1 MSVLNTIMESE
12 DFQNYVIENK
22 EVFTEAEQK
31 INDFG
36 KVIKSFVLANPNEF
50 MAENIDQVKKNIR
63 VFTEIAT
70 SQYMTEVCS
79 ILSEHFSEN
88 DEDLQENGQS
98 NNDYF

>member
-12 DFQNYVIENK
+12 DFQNYIIENK
-22 EVFTEAEQK
+22 EVFTEVDQK

-79 ILSEHFSEN
+79 ILSEQFSEN
-88 DEDLQENGQS
+88 DDLHENEQS